1 MKIMELAANL
11 SKREKIVLA
20 ITVTVIIFS
29 LAYNFILKP
38 YLRAADV
45 LEKDIAQQKA
55 KLLKASHYL
64 QKKTAIEKDFQ
75 DALGN
80 LKRQEG
86 VSGEQQIAQILAE
99 LENLGNLSGV
109 RITDIKPKPMK
120 SYDFYSE
127 FIIEIK
133 FEAELREAA
142 KFIYEIQQAKEILKI
157 EKLQLSIKSSD
168 SPLLE
173 GHLQVHKVSL

>member
-1 MKIMELAANL
+1 MVFAANL
-11 SKREKIVLA
+11 SKREKFVLV

-29 LAYNFILKP
+29 LTYNFILKP
-38 YLRAADV
+38 YLRVVGV
-45 LEKDIAQQKA
+45 LEKDIAQHKV

-75 DALGN
+75 DVLGN

-86 VSGEQQIAQILAE
+86 VSGEQQVARILVE
-99 LENLGNLSGV
+99 LENLGNLSGI
-109 RITDIKPKPMK
+109 RITDIKPKPMR

-142 KFIYEIQQAKEILKI
+142 KFIYEIQQSQEILKI
-157 EKLQLSIKSSD
+157 EKLQLNIKSSD

-173 GHLQVHKVSL
+173 GHLQVHKLSL

>member
-1 MKIMELAANL
+1 MEPAANL
-11 SKREKIVLA
+11 SKREKFVLA
-20 ITVTVIIFS
+20 ITVTAIILS
-29 LAYNFILKP
+29 LTYNFILKP
-38 YLRAADV
+38 YLRVAGI
-45 LEKDIAQQKA
+45 LEKDIAQHKA
-55 KLLKASHYL
+55 KLLGASHYL

-86 VSGEQQIAQILAE
+86 VSGEQQIARILVE
-99 LENLGNLSGV
+99 LENLGNLSGI
-109 RITDIKPKPMK
+109 RITDIKPKPMRT
-120 SYDFYSE
+120 YDFYSE

-142 KFIYEIQQAKEILKI
+142 KFIYEIQQSKEILKI
-157 EKLQLSIKSSD
+157 EKLQLNIKSSD

-173 GHLQVHKVSL
+173 GHLRVHKVSL

>member
-1 MKIMELAANL
+1 MEFVTNL
-11 SKREKIVLA
+11 NKREKFVLA

-29 LAYNFILKP
+29 LTYNFILKP
-38 YLRAADV
+38 YLRVTGV
-45 LEKDIAQQKA
+45 LKKEIAQHKA
-55 KLLKASHYL
+55 KLLEAAYYL

-75 DALGN
+75 NALGN

-86 VSGEQQIAQILAE
+86 LSGEQQVARILVE
-99 LENLGNLSGV
+99 LENLGNLSGI
-109 RITDIKPKPMK
+109 RITDIKPKPMR

-133 FEAELREAA
+133 FEAELREAV

-157 EKLQLSIKSSD
+157 GKFQLNVKSGGS
-168 SPLLE
+168 SLLE